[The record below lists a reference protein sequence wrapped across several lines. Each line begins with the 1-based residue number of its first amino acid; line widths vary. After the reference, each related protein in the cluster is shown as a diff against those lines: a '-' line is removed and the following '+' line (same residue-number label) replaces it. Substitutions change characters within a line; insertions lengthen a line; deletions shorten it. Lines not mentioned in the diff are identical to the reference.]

1 MANGGVQNR
10 NAAFEICLT
19 PQPDDLTEV
28 QFSALTYVDVC
39 CLSELPEFASE
50 AEMISANCIDGTKL
64 VGVGADSDTDFTL
77 SVFYM
82 EDCEGQ
88 DELRD
93 MALAKD
99 GVAYAVRKVYS
110 DGVAT
115 VSTPTTVY
123 ARVVW
128 TGFNDG
134 GGGID
139 DFVTHTFTGAIRQG
153 PVFVK
158 TAAISGP

>member
-1 MANGGVQNR
+1 MASGGVQNR

-19 PQPDDLTEV
+19 PQASDLTDN
-28 QFSALTYVDVC
+28 QFDQLTYVDVC
-39 CLSELPEFASE
+39 CLSELPEFGSE
-50 AEMISANCIDGTKL
+50 AELISANCIDGTKL
-64 VGVGADSDTDFTL
+64 VGVGADSDADFTL

-82 EDCEGQ
+82 SDCEGQ

-110 DGVAT
+110 DGVT
-115 VSTPTTVY
+115 GTTSPTTVY

-158 TAAISGP
+158 AAAISGP